1 MNVRAVLNVS
11 QIVADIMIREK
22 CGGSIVNISS
32 QASKA
37 PLKDHV
43 AYCVSKGAVDAM
55 TRVMA
60 LELGHHNI
68 RVNTVNPT
76 VVMSELGQRALP
88 DPTKEKGIIDEA
100 PLGRLVF
107 VQICTLVAPICR
119 PGVVPPLPCVTN
131 AREVTQTSL
140 ELVAYN
146 EKCPVNL
153 NGTHSSS
160 QAGLV

>member
-100 PLGRLVF
+100 PLGRF
-107 VQICTLVAPICR
+107 
-119 PGVVPPLPCVTN
+119 GVVENVVEVEDVVNAVIFLLSDASTMINGAHLPVDGGF
-131 AREVTQTSL
+131 A
-140 ELVAYN
+140 A
-146 EKCPVNL
+146 
-153 NGTHSSS
+153 
-160 QAGLV
+160 